1 MSQADAVAKRTAYIA
16 DDDPGS
22 RLLLSK
28 ALTDSGFKVVGEAG
42 DGQAALADVKRLLPD
57 VVCLDIDMPKMS
69 GLDVMARLRGIND
82 KMVALIVTATPTAQN
97 VREAIQV
104 RADGVLAKPFTPEK
118 ITAEI
123 SRASARKMLKR

>member
-69 GLDVMARLRGIND
+69 GLDVMARLRGLND

-104 RADGVLAKPFTPEK
+104 RADGVLAKPFTAEK

-123 SRASARKMLKR
+123 SRASARKLLKR